1 MIVSYKKEK
10 IMKKTLV
17 IVMMMLMTLSNV
29 YAGAGHALR
38 HANPLPNLVRL
49 TLGNAE
55 LLQLSAKQ
63 VEELRTWAR
72 SNKPTMMKLVQKVMS
87 EERMLKE
94 EALTTDKDVVK
105 KAESMLDARREI
117 IKLKTACRM
126 NLKKVLSEKQYVQV
140 IGIYRSTQPKK

>member
-1 MIVSYKKEK
+1 
-10 IMKKTLV
+10 
-17 IVMMMLMTLSNV
+17 MTLSNV

-55 LLQLSAKQ
+55 LLQLNATQ
-63 VEELRTWAR
+63 VKEIRTWAR
-72 SNKPTMMKLVQKVMS
+72 TNKPTMMKLVQKVMN
-87 EERMLKE
+87 EEYMLKE

-105 KAESMLDARREI
+105 NAESMLDARREI

-126 NLKKVLSEKQYVQV
+126 NLKKVLSEKQYAQV
-140 IGIYRSTQPKK
+140 IGIYRSTQPKR

>member
-1 MIVSYKKEK
+1 
-10 IMKKTLV
+10 MKKTLV
-17 IVMMMLMTLSNV
+17 IMMMLMTLSNV

-55 LLQLSAKQ
+55 LLQLNAKQ

-72 SNKPTMMKLVQKVMS
+72 TNKPTIMKLVQKVMN
-87 EERMLKE
+87 EEKMLHE

-105 KAESMLDARREI
+105 NSESMLDARREI

-126 NLKKVLSEKQYVQV
+126 NLKKVLSEKQYAQV

>member
-1 MIVSYKKEK
+1 
-10 IMKKTLV
+10 MKKMLV
-17 IVMMMLMTLSNV
+17 IVMMMLMTLSNI

-55 LLQLSAKQ
+55 LLQLNAKQ
-63 VEELRTWAR
+63 VEEIRTWAR
-72 SNKPTMMKLVQKVMS
+72 TNKPTMMKLVQKVMN
-87 EERMLKE
+87 EEKLLHE

-105 KAESMLDARREI
+105 NAKSMLDARREI

-126 NLKKVLSEKQYVQV
+126 NLKKVLSEKQSAQV
-140 IGIYRSTQPKK
+140 IGIYRSTKPTR

>member
-1 MIVSYKKEK
+1 
-10 IMKKTLV
+10 MKKTLV

-29 YAGAGHALR
+29 YAGSGHALR

-55 LLQLSAKQ
+55 LLQLSTKQ
-63 VEELRTWAR
+63 VEEIRTWAR
-72 SNKPTMMKLVQKVMS
+72 ANKPSMMKLVQKVMS
-87 EERMLKE
+87 EEKMLNE

-126 NLKKVLSEKQYVQV
+126 NLKKVLSEKQYAQV
-140 IGIYRSTQPKK
+140 IGIYRSTQPRKKASSSK

>member
-1 MIVSYKKEK
+1 
-10 IMKKTLV
+10 MKKMLV
-17 IVMMMLMTLSNV
+17 IIMMMLMTLSNV

-55 LLQLSAKQ
+55 LLQLNATQ
-63 VEELRTWAR
+63 VKEIRTWAR
-72 SNKPTMMKLVQKVMS
+72 TNKPTMMKLVQKVMN
-87 EERMLKE
+87 EEYMLKE

-105 KAESMLDARREI
+105 NAESMLDARREI

-126 NLKKVLSEKQYVQV
+126 NLKKVLSEKQYAQV
-140 IGIYRSTQPKK
+140 IGIYRSTQPKR

>member
-1 MIVSYKKEK
+1 MLVKTKGNP
-10 IMKKTLV
+10 MKKTLV
-17 IVMMMLMTLSNV
+17 IMMMLMTLSNV

-55 LLQLSAKQ
+55 LLQLNAKQ

-72 SNKPTMMKLVQKVMS
+72 TNKPTIMKLVQKVMN
-87 EERMLKE
+87 EEKMLHE

-105 KAESMLDARREI
+105 NSESMLDARREI

-126 NLKKVLSEKQYVQV
+126 NLKKVLSEKQYAQV